1 MATRSPSHPSV
12 SLAVAIERAKQFH
25 ETWGCSEIDLKD
37 TFNSWGYKPRSGAG
51 NQLVAAMTSF
61 GLLDSSGKGQQR
73 LLKISDIALSG
84 LFVRNPGTDSASSV
98 IPELVL
104 KPAVYQVLWERWGFD
119 LPSTLKIKNFLVGE
133 LDFNKKTVER
143 FLRDYLDS
151 IGLAR
156 DHGLIDPGSGPRID
170 DTNLE
175 FSDES
180 LVQQEPPEAP
190 IVEYRGDDTDLDYE
204 AAKEGSIID
213 LTRVDSGA
221 PFRGGDTDLKYETH
235 DVTLRGGPKIGAET
249 VKGIVDFAFE
259 GVGPGEMAFP
269 ESGYQVGESDQQED
283 SNLLKYFVAANQNIT
298 LQTDGRLNRE
308 AIQSLIDQL
317 KLDLESGR
325 FDD

>member
-25 ETWGCSEIDLKD
+25 ETWGCSEIGLND
-37 TFNSWGYKPRSGAG
+37 TFKSWGYRPRSGAG

-73 LLKISDIALSG
+73 LLKISDIALAG
-84 LFVRNPGTDSASSV
+84 LFARDPGADSASSV

-104 KPAVYQVLWERWGFD
+104 KPVVYQVLWERWGFD
-119 LPSTLKIKNFLVGE
+119 LPSTPKIEKFLVGE
-133 LDFNKKTVER
+133 LDFNKKTVDR

-156 DHGLIDPGSGPRID
+156 NHGLIDPGSGPRVD

-180 LVQQEPPEAP
+180 LVQEKFSEVT
-190 IVEYRGDDTDLDYE
+190 IKENRGDDTDLDYE
-204 AAKEGSIID
+204 AAKEDSIID
-213 LTRVDSGA
+213 LTRVNSGA
-221 PFRGGDTDLKYETH
+221 PFRGDDTNLKYETH
-235 DVTLRGGPKIGAET
+235 NVTLGRGPKIDAET
-249 VKGIVDFAFE
+249 GEEIIDFVF
-259 GVGPGEMAFP
+259 GNVGPAEMEFP
-269 ESGYQVGESDQQED
+269 ESGYQVGESDQKED
-283 SNLLKYFVAANQNIT
+283 SSLLKYVVGTNRKIT
-298 LQTDGRLNRE
+298 LQTDVRFNRE

>member
-37 TFNSWGYKPRSGAG
+37 TFNSWGYKSRSGAG

-61 GLLDSSGKGQQR
+61 GLLHSSGKGQRR
-73 LLKISDIALSG
+73 LLKISDIALAG
-84 LFVRNPGTDSASSV
+84 LFVQNPGTDSASSV

-104 KPAVYQVLWERWGFD
+104 KPVVYQVLWERWGFD

-133 LDFNKKTVER
+133 LNFNKKTVER
-143 FLRDYLDS
+143 FLRDYVDS

-156 DHGLIDPGSGPRID
+156 DHGLIDPNSGPRVD

-175 FSDES
+175 FFDES
-180 LVQQEPPEAP
+180 LLQQEPPEAP

-204 AAKEGSIID
+204 VAKEGSIID
-213 LTRVDSGA
+213 LTWVDSGV
-221 PFRGGDTDLKYETH
+221 PFRDGDTDLKYEMH
-235 DVTLRGGPKIGAET
+235 DVTLRRGPEIGAAK

-269 ESGYQVGESDQQED
+269 ESGYQLGVSDQQED
-283 SNLLKYFVAANQNIT
+283 SSLLKYFVATNQNIT

-308 AIQSLIDQL
+308 TIQSLIAQL